1 MQELYA
7 LEKALNIKMLPDM
20 ARDSKNLTKFTEKEQ
35 YDYDIVNC
43 FYNKKQGKK
52 IFEEMQDINPDQYDF
67 DIIKARIKM

>member
-7 LEKALNIKMLPDM
+7 LEKALNIKMLPEM
-20 ARDSKNLTKFTEKEQ
+20 ARDAKNLTKFTEKEQ

-52 IFEEMQDINPDQYDF
+52 IYEEMKDINPEQYDF
-67 DIIKARIKM
+67 DTVKAKMKM

>member
-7 LEKALNIKMLPDM
+7 LEKALNITMIPEK
-20 ARDSKNLTKFTEKEQ
+20 ARNINNLDKFTEKEQ

-52 IFEEMQDINPDQYDF
+52 IYEEMKDIEPDQYDF
-67 DIIKARIKM
+67 DSVKAKIK

>member
-1 MQELYA
+1 MRSSSDQGEFKYFRLMQELYA

-52 IFEEMQDINPDQYDF
+52 IFEQM
-67 DIIKARIKM
+67 